1 MDITIE
7 SVELDVVG
15 CFRQYNWPGNIRE
28 LKNAIET
35 AFNNS
40 TNGKITLDDIPSRVR
55 KSTNSF
61 ANPIKG
67 RPFMDLKDVVD
78 EYEKNIIANE
88 LRNANGVIAETA
100 RRLGV
105 SKQTLK
111 YKLVK
116 YELR

>member
-1 MDITIE
+1 
-7 SVELDVVG
+7 
-15 CFRQYNWPGNIRE
+15 
-28 LKNAIET
+28 
-35 AFNNS
+35 
-40 TNGKITLDDIPSRVR
+40 
-55 KSTNSF
+55 
-61 ANPIKG
+61 
-67 RPFMDLKDVVD
+67 MDLKDVVD